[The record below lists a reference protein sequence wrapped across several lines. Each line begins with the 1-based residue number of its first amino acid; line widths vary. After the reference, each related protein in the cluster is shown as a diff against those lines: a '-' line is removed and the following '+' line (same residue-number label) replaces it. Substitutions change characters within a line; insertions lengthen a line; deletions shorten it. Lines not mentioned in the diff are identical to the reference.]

1 MWSAGVPAGLGT
13 NGEAASFLFVARKP
27 AGAPALQCLGAR
39 RGAKSATRICIVIV
53 VPVLAS
59 VFNQSAVL
67 VALAVAPL
75 IYVAA
80 LAIGRWLKRKHAVP
94 LGVMYQLFCVSLAAY
109 VPLRV
114 LHAVQHPE
122 GHADDSTKVWHDKGI
137 SIFQALLIVL
147 GVVFALQLL
156 RCFYWQRWFAR
167 KHGAEAPKLLQQVFA
182 FAVFCVA
189 LALVLKFNGFQVDT
203 FIAGSGIIAVVIGL
217 AMQETLANIVSGIA
231 LQFGKP
237 FRVGDWLVIET
248 QRAEIMEMNWRSTKL
263 RTNDD
268 IYLDIP
274 NKAIVSH
281 TITNL
286 SYPTKSHANRIRV
299 GFEYGVPP
307 NLVRDLLRRAVGNSA
322 GVLDTPPP
330 KVFLKD
336 FGDSAIIYE
345 IKYSLDDERRFN
357 DIEDAIRTN
366 IWYEARR
373 AGLTIP
379 FPTRTVELRR
389 PNADSSKVN
398 TALRERLSRQ
408 ELLAPLDDDQ
418 KNRLLERAKIL
429 RFGRGEKIIRQDS
442 EGCSMFVIVHGEVE
456 VLLHVNGSDTSVAT
470 LRPGEAFGEMCL
482 LTGEKRSATILAK
495 TDCELWEIE
504 RAHLQPLI
512 QENKALAE
520 RLSELLARRRME
532 TEGVLAAQTPP
543 QLVEEKRKEYT
554 MSFRR
559 KISSLFEI

>member
-1 MWSAGVPAGLGT
+1 MILAP
-13 NGEAASFLFVARKP
+13 SF
-27 AGAPALQCLGAR
+27 
-39 RGAKSATRICIVIV
+39 
-53 VPVLAS
+53 AS
-59 VFNQSAVL
+59 VFDQPKVL
-67 VALAVAPL
+67 LALGAAPFIYLAALAV
-75 IYVAA
+75 
-80 LAIGRWLKRKHAVP
+80 GRWLKRKHGVP
-94 LGVMYQLFCVSLAAY
+94 LGLMFQLLCVSLAAY

-122 GHADDSTKVWHDKGI
+122 GHADDSTKVWHDEGI
-137 SIFQALLIVL
+137 RTFQAMLIVL

-167 KHGAEAPKLLQQVFA
+167 RHGAEAPKLLQQVFG

-189 LALVLKFNGFQVDT
+189 LTLVLKFAYGFQVDT
-203 FIAGSGIIAVVIGL
+203 FIAGSGIVAVVIGL

-248 QRAEIMEMNWRSTKL
+248 QRAEVMEMNWRSTKL

-268 IYLDIP
+268 VYLDIP
-274 NKAIVSH
+274 NKMVVSH

-286 SYPTKSHANRIRV
+286 SYPTKTRANRLRV
-299 GFEYGVPP
+299 GFEYSAPP
-307 NLVRDLLRRAVGNSA
+307 NQVRDLLRRAAINSP
-322 GVLDTPPP
+322 GVLEMPPT
-330 KVFLKD
+330 KVFLKE
-336 FGDSAIIYE
+336 FGDSAVIYE

-379 FPTRTVELRR
+379 FPIRTVELRR
-389 PNADSSKVN
+389 PAADSAKANS
-398 TALRERLSRQ
+398 ALRERLSHQ

-418 KNRLLERAKIL
+418 KNRLLERARIL
-429 RFGRGEKIIRQDS
+429 RFGRGEKVIRQDS

-456 VLLHVNGSDTSVAT
+456 VLLHVNGSDTTVAT
-470 LRPGEAFGEMCL
+470 LHPGEAFGEMCL

-543 QLVEEKRKEYT
+543 QVVEQKRQEYT